1 MSEMSETALAIRAEA
16 DRAAARAPSVRMAT
30 VSSESPLEAVCDGST
45 RPVAVRA
52 YVCAPK
58 AGQRVALLRSGST
71 FYLLG

>member
-1 MSEMSETALAIRAEA
+1 MYETAMAIRAEA
-16 DRAAARAPSVRMAT
+16 ERASARAPSVRMAT
-30 VSSESPLEAVCDGST
+30 VHSEDPLEAVCDGST

-52 YVCAPK
+52 YVCKPK

>member
-1 MSEMSETALAIRAEA
+1 MSEMYEAAVAIRAEA

-30 VSSESPLEAVCDGST
+30 VSSASPLMAVCDGASE
-45 RPVAVRA
+45 PVAVRA
-52 YVCAPK
+52 YISEPK